1 MPTLPA
7 IPTVASSPALRSR
20 LGARAFTQS
29 FILALGLA
37 VASLT
42 ALPAFADSY
51 SEASQLL
58 KSGQHAEALKQV
70 NRHLSAKPKD
80 AQGRFLKGI
89 ILTGMNKQK
98 EAIEVFQKLSED
110 YPDLP
115 EPYNNLA
122 VIYAQQKQYEKAKQ
136 ALESAIRT
144 HPAYATA
151 HENLGDIYSRL
162 ASQAYG
168 KALQIDSSNAS
179 AQTKLAMINDLV
191 GGEKVGAEGAKVGA
205 GKTAD
210 GKPAAPVA
218 PAKTPAATPVTP
230 PTPVVIASAE
240 PKPAAAPAA
249 RPVESKPVEV
259 KPAPAPAAAPVAA
272 PVTVPA
278 PAPTPKPEP
287 AKAADASSEITAAVD
302 AWLAAWSKKDVSTY
316 LAHYAR
322 DFQVPDGQSRKEWE
336 TDRSQR
342 VGKPGKIEVSRD
354 KLNIKTEG
362 SDKAVVRFRQGY
374 KSATFN
380 SSSGKTLVLIKRD
393 GKWLIQQER
402 VGG

>member
-7 IPTVASSPALRSR
+7 IPTAATSPALRPR

-58 KSGQHAEALKQV
+58 KSGQHAEALKQI

-80 AQGRFLKGI
+80 AQGRFLRGI
-89 ILTGMNKQK
+89 ILTGMNRQK
-98 EAIEVFQKLSED
+98 EAIEVFQKLTQD

-122 VIYAQQKQYEKAKQ
+122 VIYAQQKQYDKAKQ
-136 ALESAIRT
+136 ALEMAIRT

-191 GGEKVGAEGAKVGA
+191 GGERSAA
-205 GKTAD
+205 
-210 GKPAAPVA
+210 GKPAAPA
-218 PAKTPAATPVTP
+218 TPAVPARAPAATPVTP

-240 PKPAAAPAA
+240 TKPATAPAA
-249 RPVESKPVEV
+249 RPESKPAEV

-272 PVTVPA
+272 PVAA
-278 PAPTPKPEP
+278 PAPKPEP
-287 AKAADASSEITAAVD
+287 AKAADASKEITAAVD
-302 AWLAAWSKKDVSTY
+302 AWLAAWSKKDVRGY

-322 DFQVPDGQSRKEWE
+322 DFQAPDGQSRKEWE
-336 TDRSQR
+336 ADRSQR

-354 KLNIKTEG
+354 KLNIRTEG
-362 SDKAVVRFRQGY
+362 SDKAVVRFRQTY

-380 SSSGKTLVLIKRD
+380 SSSGKTLVLIKQD
-393 GKWLIQQER
+393 GRWLIQQER

>member
-7 IPTVASSPALRSR
+7 IPTAASSPALRPR
-20 LGARAFTQS
+20 LGARAFTRSLTQS

-51 SEASQLL
+51 SKASQLL
-58 KSGQHAEALKQV
+58 KSGQHAEALKQI

-80 AQGRFLKGI
+80 AQGRFLRGI
-89 ILTGMNKQK
+89 ILTGMNRQK
-98 EAIEVFQKLSED
+98 EAIEVFQKLTQD

-122 VIYAQQKQYEKAKQ
+122 VIYAQQKQYDKAKQ
-136 ALESAIRT
+136 ALEMAIRT

-191 GGEKVGAEGAKVGA
+191 GGESSAA
-205 GKTAD
+205 GK
-210 GKPAAPVA
+210 PVA
-218 PAKTPAATPVTP
+218 PATPAVAAKAPAATPVTP

-240 PKPAAAPAA
+240 TKPATAAAA
-249 RPVESKPVEV
+249 RPESKPAGV
-259 KPAPAPAAAPVAA
+259 KPAPAPAAAPVVAPVATPVAA
-272 PVTVPA
+272 PA
-278 PAPTPKPEP
+278 PKPEP
-287 AKAADASSEITAAVD
+287 AKVADASKEITAAVD
-302 AWLAAWSKKDVSTY
+302 AWLAAWSKKDVRGY

-336 TDRSQR
+336 ADRSQR

-354 KLNIKTEG
+354 KLNIRTEG
-362 SDKAVVRFRQGY
+362 SDKAVVRFRQTY

-393 GKWLIQQER
+393 GRWLIQQER

>member
-7 IPTVASSPALRSR
+7 IPTAATSPALRPH
-20 LGARAFTQS
+20 LGARAFTRSLTQS

-89 ILTGMNKQK
+89 ILTGMNRQK
-98 EAIEVFQKLSED
+98 EAIEVFQKLTQD

-122 VIYAQQKQYEKAKQ
+122 VIYAQQKQYDKAKQ
-136 ALESAIRT
+136 ALELAIRT

-191 GGEKVGAEGAKVGA
+191 GGEKSGA
-205 GKTAD
+205 
-210 GKPAAPVA
+210 GKPAAPATQAV
-218 PAKTPAATPVTP
+218 PAKVPAATPVTP

-240 PKPAAAPAA
+240 TKPATAPAA
-249 RPVESKPVEV
+249 RPESKPAGV
-259 KPAPAPAAAPVAA
+259 KPAPPPAAAPVAA
-272 PVTVPA
+272 PVAA
-278 PAPTPKPEP
+278 PEPKPEP
-287 AKAADASSEITAAVD
+287 AKAADASNEITAAVD
-302 AWLAAWSKKDVSTY
+302 AWLTAWSKKDVRGY

-322 DFQVPDGQSRKEWE
+322 DFQAPDGQSRKEWE

-362 SDKAVVRFRQGY
+362 SDKAVVRFRQTY

-380 SSSGKTLVLIKRD
+380 SSSGKTLVLIKQD
-393 GKWLIQQER
+393 GRWLIQQER

>member
-1 MPTLPA
+1 MSILPA
-7 IPTVASSPALRSR
+7 LPTAASSTTFRFR
-20 LGARAFTQS
+20 LSAQAFV
-29 FILALGLA
+29 LALGLS
-37 VASLT
+37 VVSLT
-42 ALPAFADSY
+42 ALPVRADSY

-98 EAIEVFQKLSED
+98 EAIEVFQKLTED

-122 VIYAQQKQYEKAKQ
+122 VIYAQQKQYDKAKQ
-136 ALESAIRT
+136 ALELAIRT

-179 AQTKLAMINDLV
+179 AQTKLAMISDLV
-191 GGEKVGAEGAKVGA
+191 DGAKA
-205 GKTAD
+205 GKGKAAES
-210 GKPAAPVA
+210 KPAAPSTPVT
-218 PAKTPAATPVTP
+218 PVKPPAATPVTP
-230 PTPVVIASAE
+230 PTPVVIASADT
-240 PKPAAAPAA
+240 
-249 RPVESKPVEV
+249 
-259 KPAPAPAAAPVAA
+259 KPAPAPVARPA
-272 PVTVPA
+272 EVKPVPA
-278 PAPTPKPEP
+278 PVVAPALAPAPKAEP
-287 AKAADASSEITAAVD
+287 VKAVDVNSEITAAVD
-302 AWLAAWSKKDVSTY
+302 GWLAAWSKKDVSSY
-316 LAHYAR
+316 LAHYAK
-322 DFQVPDGQSRKEWE
+322 DFQTSDGQSRKEWE
-336 TDRSQR
+336 EERTQR
-342 VGKPGKIEVSRD
+342 VGKPGKIDVSRD
-354 KLNIKTEG
+354 KLSIKIEG
-362 SDKAVVRFRQGY
+362 DKATVRFRQGY

-380 SSSGKTLVLIKRD
+380 SNSTKTLVLVKRD

>member
-7 IPTVASSPALRSR
+7 IPTAASSPALRPH
-20 LGARAFTQS
+20 LGARAFTRS
-29 FILALGLA
+29 FMLAMGLA

-42 ALPAFADSY
+42 ALPACADSY

-58 KSGQHAEALKQV
+58 KSGQHAEALKQI

-80 AQGRFLKGI
+80 AQGRFLRGI
-89 ILTGMNKQK
+89 ILTGMNRQK
-98 EAIEVFQKLSED
+98 EAIEVFQKLTED

-191 GGEKVGAEGAKVGA
+191 GGEKSGAS
-205 GKTAD
+205 KTAG
-210 GKPAAPVA
+210 GKPAAPATPVV
-218 PAKTPAATPVTP
+218 PARAPAATPVTP

-259 KPAPAPAAAPVAA
+259 KPPPPPAVPVASPVAAPAPA
-272 PVTVPA
+272 PA
-278 PAPTPKPEP
+278 PKPEP
-287 AKAADASSEITAAVD
+287 ARAADASAEITAAVD
-302 AWLAAWSKKDVSTY
+302 AWLAAWSKKDVRGY

-322 DFQVPDGQSRKEWE
+322 DFQAPDGQSRKEWE

-362 SDKAVVRFRQGY
+362 SDKAVVRFRQTY

-380 SSSGKTLVLIKRD
+380 SSSGKTLVLIKHD
-393 GKWLIQQER
+393 GRWLIQQER

>member
-1 MPTLPA
+1 MP
-7 IPTVASSPALRSR
+7 I
-20 LGARAFTQS
+20 
-29 FILALGLA
+29 
-37 VASLT
+37 
-42 ALPAFADSY
+42 LPAFPTAASSTAIRFRLSAQAFILTLGLLLASMAALPVRADSY

-70 NRHLSAKPKD
+70 NRHLAAKPKD
-80 AQGRFLKGI
+80 AQGRFLRGI
-89 ILTGMNKQK
+89 ILTGMNRQK
-98 EAIEVFQKLSED
+98 EAIEVFQKLTED

-191 GGEKVGAEGAKVGA
+191 GGETSGA
-205 GKTAD
+205 GKTAG
-210 GKPAAPVA
+210 GKPAAPATPVV
-218 PAKTPAATPVTP
+218 PARVPAATPVTP

-259 KPAPAPAAAPVAA
+259 KPAPPPAAAPVAA
-272 PVTVPA
+272 PAPA
-278 PAPTPKPEP
+278 PAPKPEP
-287 AKAADASSEITAAVD
+287 AMAADANSEITAAVD
-302 AWLAAWSKKDVSTY
+302 AWLAAWSKKDVRGY

-322 DFQVPDGQSRKEWE
+322 DFQAPDGQSRKEWE

-362 SDKAVVRFRQGY
+362 SDKAVVRFRQTY

-380 SSSGKTLVLIKRD
+380 SSSGKTLVLIKHD
-393 GKWLIQQER
+393 GRWLIQQER